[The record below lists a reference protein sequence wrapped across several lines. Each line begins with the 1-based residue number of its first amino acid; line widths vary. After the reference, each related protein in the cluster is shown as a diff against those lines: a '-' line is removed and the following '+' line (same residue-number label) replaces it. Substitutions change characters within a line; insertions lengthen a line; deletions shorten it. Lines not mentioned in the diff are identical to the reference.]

1 MYLEEAVYLCD
12 NQYGVAI
19 VGDDIRVCMANG
31 SWSGGAPVCECK

>member
-12 NQYGVAI
+12 NQYGV